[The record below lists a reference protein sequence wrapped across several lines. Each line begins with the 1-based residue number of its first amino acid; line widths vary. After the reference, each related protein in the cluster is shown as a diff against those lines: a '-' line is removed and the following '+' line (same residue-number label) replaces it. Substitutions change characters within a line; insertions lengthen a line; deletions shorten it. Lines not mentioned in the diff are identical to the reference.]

1 MTECC
6 CGGRIPVKT
15 PQMVKDELEIDVFE
29 EIFDLADG
37 TSDYEEAY
45 KKALWKTFRNRMLGN
60 YSLEFWEQ
68 CVADKLDMVMPIYD
82 ALMAKWADFDP
93 TDTAVS
99 SYDLQID
106 STPMSGT
113 DGDVTSYKREDMPVT
128 PVGTDEYLTDRNQT
142 VYTPNHSDHH
152 VYRAEDGLNA
162 TTFAQMMDD
171 IESPLM
177 RFVGEFDGFFTSRW
191 SL

>member
-1 MTECC
+1 MICH
-6 CGGRIPVKT
+6 CGNVPIKT
-15 PQMVKDELEIDVFE
+15 PQCVKDELDIDVFE

-37 TSDYEEAY
+37 HTSYEEEY

-82 ALMAKWADFDP
+82 ALMDKWADFDP

-106 STPMSGT
+106 TTAIPDT
-113 DGDVTSYKREDMPVT
+113 DGDVTEFKSEDMPVT
-128 PVGTDEYLTDRNQT
+128 PVGTDEYLSGRNQT
-142 VYTPNHSDHH
+142 KYAPNHRDHH
-152 VYRAEDGLNA
+152 TYRAEDGLNA
-162 TTFAQMMDD
+162 TTFAQMMND

-191 SL
+191 M